1 MRLTSL
7 YAFLLVLACGS
18 ESIPGPPKGLPY
30 SAAFRTC
37 GPADGPAV
45 GIILASGPIQASS
58 APTPYVR
65 MMITQPLEQIVDHSW
80 SVDDGMGA
88 SYVAAPNE
96 LESAVSGAVTIRAI
110 GPDSSVLGSVLLR
123 FPTRGQISGG
133 FTARWINISPLCG

>member
-1 MRLTSL
+1 VRLTSL
-7 YAFLLVLACGS
+7 YALLLVLACGS
-18 ESIPGPPKGLPY
+18 ESIPGPPTDLPY

-96 LESAVSGAVTIRAI
+96 LESAISGAVTIRAI